1 MKLSSIKGTYR
12 RAKIKREWPPVCGF
26 TACSREEMTPRKNV
40 SKHRYEKK
48 WNRIKKTGLKL
59 DHKVKRLNISVAFAF
74 PGTKVSLQIFG
85 QLYLEIAR
93 KFSKSLMARND
104 KKRQFLFLESK
115 QKLKRKCNRKLDDK
129 W

>member
-1 MKLSSIKGTYR
+1 MYQNID
-12 RAKIKREWPPVCGF
+12 
-26 TACSREEMTPRKNV
+26 MN
-40 SKHRYEKK
+40 KK

-104 KKRQFLFLESK
+104 KKRQFLFFGIQTKIEEEM
-115 QKLKRKCNRKLDDK
+115 
-129 W
+129 